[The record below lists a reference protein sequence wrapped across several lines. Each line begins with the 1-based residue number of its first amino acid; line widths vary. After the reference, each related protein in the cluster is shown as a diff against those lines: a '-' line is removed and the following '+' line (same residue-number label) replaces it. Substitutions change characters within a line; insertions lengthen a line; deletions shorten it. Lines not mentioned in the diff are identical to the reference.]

1 MWYKSGSDFYGTIA
15 QPVEQQ
21 TLNLFVVG
29 SIPTCPILSSLIFPK
44 ETFELAKG
52 DFSKKFGTKSP

>member
-1 MWYKSGSDFYGTIA
+1 MVWYKSVLNYGTIA

-29 SIPTCPILSSLIFPK
+29 SIPTCPILPRIDFKTNSRK
-44 ETFELAKG
+44 EVLNE
-52 DFSKKFGTKSP
+52 SP